1 MATDGNGDGD
11 EPKTPTPLPLRPREH
26 NRPQLASAPPPIPRD
41 PRSRLSNQRAAF
53 LTTYLG
59 ILQEPDVVQNVR
71 AILSKGK
78 ASEVAA
84 VLGAL
89 VRVLIPAEKGSSSP
103 VQINLS
109 HGVPRPP
116 VDVTPP

>member
-1 MATDGNGDGD
+1 MDGHGDGD
-11 EPKTPTPLPLRPREH
+11 EPKTPTPLPLRPRE
-26 NRPQLASAPPPIPRD
+26 RPTLASAPAPIPRD

-59 ILQEPDVVQNVR
+59 ILQEPEVVQNVR
-71 AILSKGK
+71 KILASGK
-78 ASEVAA
+78 AAEVAT

-89 VRVLIPAEKGSSSP
+89 VRVLIPAEKGSTSP

-116 VDVTPP
+116 FDVTPPS

>member
-11 EPKTPTPLPLRPREH
+11 EPKTPTPLPLRPRE
-26 NRPQLASAPPPIPRD
+26 RPQLASAPPPIPRD
-41 PRSRLSNQRAAF
+41 PRGRLGNQRAAF

-59 ILQEPDVVQNVR
+59 ILQEPEVVQNVR
-71 AILSKGK
+71 KILAGGK

-89 VRVLIPAEKGSSSP
+89 VRVLVPTEKGPTAP

-116 VDVTPP
+116 MDITP

>member
-1 MATDGNGDGD
+1 MATDGNGDGE
-11 EPKTPTPLPLRPREH
+11 EPKTPTPLPLRPRE
-26 NRPQLASAPPPIPRD
+26 RPALASAPPPIPRD
-41 PRSRLSNQRAAF
+41 PRGRLGTQRAAF

-59 ILQEPDVVQNVR
+59 VLQEPDVVNHVR
-71 AILSKGK
+71 AILSTGK
-78 ASEVAA
+78 ASDVAA
-84 VLGAL
+84 VLSAL
-89 VRVLIPAEKGSSSP
+89 VRVLIPAEKGSGSP

>member
-1 MATDGNGDGD
+1 MDGNGDGD
-11 EPKTPTPLPLRPREH
+11 EPKTPTPLPLRPRER
-26 NRPQLASAPPPIPRD
+26 RPQLASAPPPVARD
-41 PRSRLSNQRAAF
+41 ARSRIGQQRASF

-59 ILQEPDVVQNVR
+59 LLQEPDVVNNVR
-71 AILSKGK
+71 AILSSGK
-78 ASEVAA
+78 ATEVAA

-89 VRVLIPAEKGSSSP
+89 VRVLVPTEKGSSSG

-116 VDVTPP
+116 LDVTP

>member
-11 EPKTPTPLPLRPREH
+11 EPKTPTPLPLRPRA
-26 NRPQLASAPPPIPRD
+26 RPPLASAPAPIPRD
-41 PRSRLSNQRAAF
+41 PRGRLSNQRAAF

-71 AILSKGK
+71 RILSSGK
-78 ASEVAA
+78 ATEVAA

>member
-1 MATDGNGDGD
+1 MDGNGDGD
-11 EPKTPTPLPLRPREH
+11 EPKNPTPLPLRPRG
-26 NRPQLASAPPPIPRD
+26 RPPLATAPPPIPRD
-41 PRSRLSNQRAAF
+41 PRGRLANQRAAF

-59 ILQEPDVVQNVR
+59 ILQEPEVVQNVR
-71 AILSKGK
+71 RILSSGK
-78 ASEVAA
+78 ANEVAA

-89 VRVLIPAEKGSSSP
+89 VRVLIPAEKGPTAP

-116 VDVTPP
+116 FDVTP